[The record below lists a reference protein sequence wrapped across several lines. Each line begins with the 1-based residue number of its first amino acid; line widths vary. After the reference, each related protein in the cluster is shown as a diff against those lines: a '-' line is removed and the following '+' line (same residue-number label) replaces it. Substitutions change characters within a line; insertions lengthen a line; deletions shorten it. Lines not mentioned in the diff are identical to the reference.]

1 MVVLNA
7 VFLTYLN
14 WINNRLINQSIV
26 FPIHMSLFV
35 RKLHLML
42 RYLGTALVALSISF
56 FNVNSHASP
65 AADKG
70 LAIALDAD
78 MRDRGFQDSIAGLTM
93 ILRDARGQEAVRHLI
108 IKTLEAP
115 KRDEGDWSLVT
126 FHSPADV
133 KGTSLL
139 THAQIL
145 DSDDQWL
152 YLPALK
158 RVKRIASS
166 NRSGPFMGSEFAYE
180 DMAAPEVDKYDYRY
194 MRTEPCGA
202 LICQVVER
210 TPKYK
215 HSGYSKMLVWMDNQ
229 HLRNQRIE
237 YYDRRGGHSKT
248 LVFKSYRLY
257 GGKYWRAHDLEMT
270 NHKTGKSTQLL
281 WSKFKF
287 GSGLDEADFS
297 RTSLTRQ

>member
-1 MVVLNA
+1 MMLRLFYVA
-7 VFLTYLN
+7 TLTIISL
-14 WINNRLINQSIV
+14 LINKES
-26 FPIHMSLFV
+26 
-35 RKLHLML
+35 
-42 RYLGTALVALSISF
+42 Y
-56 FNVNSHASP
+56 ASP
-65 AADKG
+65 DAERGKVLALEAD
-70 LAIALDAD
+70 I
-78 MRDRGFQDSIAGLTM
+78 RDQGFQDSMAGLTM
-93 ILRDARGQEAVRHLI
+93 ILRDAQGQEAQRHLI

-115 KRDEGDWSLVT
+115 KDGGGDWSLVT
-126 FHSPADV
+126 FYSPADV

-145 DSDDQWL
+145 ESDDQWL

-158 RVKRIASS
+158 RVKRISSS

-180 DMAAPEVDKYDYRY
+180 DMAAAEVDKYDYRY
-194 MRTEPCGA
+194 LRSEPCGS
-202 LICQVVER
+202 LVCQVIER
-210 TPKYK
+210 KPKYK
-215 HSGYSKMLVWMDNQ
+215 YSGYSKMLVWMDEQN
-229 HLRNQRIE
+229 LRNQRIE

-248 LVFKSYRLY
+248 LVFKSYHLY

-287 GSGLDEADFS
+287 GTGLDETDFS